1 MVRSV
6 GVLLVHGMGVQP
18 EGDTLAY
25 MGDPLLTW
33 AAAWLAGHGGHG
45 YVTGCGMPCSP
56 AGTPRHVHARWKV
69 KEKDES
75 TYVDVLIAEAWWA
88 NRFDAPS
95 ASRISDWVTPL
106 IWGVGWRGFF
116 AAATTIGVVMMSTEW
131 FSGDWFGSLVLGTL
145 LAVAL
150 CILIALLPSALLL
163 VGKLP
168 GKIGDAS
175 AGFLNF
181 LVLWVGDVMV
191 YQQNPRNTFEAREK
205 IRHDLHW
212 LTART
217 ETTVIAAHSLG
228 SLLTI
233 DVLSETEES
242 KVKFLATFGC
252 PIKLLRMRKSR
263 YLSRL
268 KKMDLKTGW
277 VNFFDPLDFI
287 GGPVDCQRDFPYN
300 IKVDNAR
307 SVLGAHGGY
316 PDNAEQF
323 QDAIY
328 RLIIFNEKNEAAE
341 TEDSLAANDN
351 STVQADSAT
360 DEKTEDG
367 NDAGDD
373 SAAQDDT
380 KLKSAFHARW
390 WRSFDGTAFMA
401 ISLPA
406 ALAGAYLLYRN
417 GWAQKIADLTHGQI
431 FIPAW
436 VRDFIAASVNNLDER
451 QRVAGTLLI
460 CLATTTALA
469 IFLLW
474 IGHLVLMQC
483 EARAERS
490 VAANEDP
497 WSKGFRLCL
506 IAIWLVWCLPIPLAV
521 IFYWFDVLHIL
532 TLLVAPVLVMAGIV
546 GWICWV
552 RRFRHLEMK
561 PGSIARE
568 GAKEMVTEALGAPFN
583 EIQHSHPE
591 PPNETEPTPA
601 LQPAVAQHSP

>member
-1 MVRSV
+1 
-6 GVLLVHGMGVQP
+6 
-18 EGDTLAY
+18 

-45 YVTGCGMPCSP
+45 YVTGCGRACRTRP
-56 AGTPRHVHARWKV
+56 GTPRHVHARWKV
-69 KEKDES
+69 KEEDES
-75 TYVDVLIAEAWWA
+75 SYVDVLIAEAWWA
-88 NRFDAPS
+88 NLFDAPS
-95 ASRISDWVTPL
+95 ASKISDWVTPL
-106 IWGVGWRGFF
+106 IWGVGWRGFL
-116 AAATTIGVVMMSTEW
+116 AAATTIGVVMLSTEW
-131 FSGDWFGSLVLGTL
+131 FSGDWFGSLVLGTV
-145 LAVAL
+145 LAMAI

-175 AGFLNF
+175 VGFLNF

-191 YQQNPRNTFEAREK
+191 YQQNPRNTFEARKK
-205 IRHDLHW
+205 IRHDLDW

-228 SLLTI
+228 SLLSI
-233 DVLSETEES
+233 DVLSEIEES

-252 PIKLLRMRKSR
+252 PIKLLKMRESH
-263 YLSRL
+263 YLKQL
-268 KKMDLKTGW
+268 KNVDNRTGW

-287 GGPVDCQRDFPYN
+287 GGPVDHQKAFPYN
-300 IKVDNAR
+300 IKVDNSR

-323 QDAIY
+323 QDALY
-328 RLIIFNEKNEAAE
+328 RMIIFHEKRDAKTLDGNFEAKVSGAR
-341 TEDSLAANDN
+341 
-351 STVQADSAT
+351 QASSAT
-360 DEKTEDG
+360 SKEAVDSSTGDAATDKED
-367 NDAGDD
+367 DA
-373 SAAQDDT
+373 

-401 ISLPA
+401 FSLPA

-417 GWAQKIADLTHGQI
+417 GWAQTVADLMHGQM
-431 FIPAW
+431 FIPNW
-436 VRDFIAASVNNLDER
+436 VQDFISASVNNHDER

-460 CLATTTALA
+460 CLATTAPLA

-474 IGHLVLMQC
+474 IGHLVLMQY
-483 EARAERS
+483 EASAERS
-490 VAANEDP
+490 VADKKDP
-497 WSKGFRLCL
+497 WSTGFRLCVV
-506 IAIWLVWCLPIPLAV
+506 AIWLVWCLPIPLAV
-521 IFYWFDVLHIL
+521 VLYWFDIFHIL
-532 TLLVAPVLVMAGIV
+532 TLLGAPVLVMVVIV

-568 GAKEMVTEALGAPFN
+568 GAEKMVAEALGAPFD
-583 EIQHSHPE
+583 EINYSCIKE
-591 PPNETEPTPA
+591 P
-601 LQPAVAQHSP
+601 